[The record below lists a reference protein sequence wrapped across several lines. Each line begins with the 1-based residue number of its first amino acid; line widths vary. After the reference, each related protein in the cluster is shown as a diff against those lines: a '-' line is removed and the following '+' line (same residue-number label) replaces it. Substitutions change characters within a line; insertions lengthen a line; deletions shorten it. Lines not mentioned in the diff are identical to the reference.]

1 MKSTILCSIILASCL
16 LTGCTEN
23 SRTNQFGGDM
33 KIDLPPGEVLENIT
47 WKSVGGSTSSANLW
61 ILTRKRE
68 AGEKPKTHIFHEKST
83 YGLVEGTVTIT
94 ER

>member
-1 MKSTILCSIILASCL
+1 
-16 LTGCTEN
+16 
-23 SRTNQFGGDM
+23 
-33 KIDLPPGEVLENIT
+33 
-47 WKSVGGSTSSANLW
+47 
-61 ILTRKRE
+61 LTRKRE